1 MINWPFHANARTDHT
16 GSPRLGGKAFSAAGW
31 ITRSGRR
38 FFQETRHRQPAD
50 SRDAFAPRKSF
61 RHRAARL
68 RSSGRQRLQDSGRAD
83 SIPPVMLDLSQ
94 YQSIGEALRDALD
107 QYSNEVCLIE
117 ADRDREKERLTY
129 RDFKQRAH
137 PLARA
142 LQEANLSA
150 GSRASIIMTNQ
161 SKWLI
166 SAYAIFFS
174 GGVLVP
180 LDYKLTP
187 DEQWQLLKHSNA
199 TVLITEYPIWRQL
212 SVSAGRAAATNVQ
225 TVLVTEAPA
234 KADLGGAQR
243 WEEFRGAEEPVFIPR
258 KRKDIASIVYSSGTG
273 GRPKGCMMTHEN
285 YLEQC
290 VALTSV
296 YPFWPG
302 VRYLSILPTNHAI
315 DFMVGFFG
323 PFTCGAC
330 VVHLRTLRPEFV
342 REAFMRYKITYV
354 SLVPLVLK
362 NLQKGLEAKFAE
374 LPPRKRKVFNAL
386 VAVNKSLTK
395 SHPRLWLSRRLLK
408 QVHAAFG
415 GELQAI
421 IVGGAFTEPQ
431 TLQFFYD
438 LGIPVANGYGLTE
451 AGTAITVNDLKPFR
465 ADTVGKPLPGM
476 EVKIADP
483 SPNGIGEVC
492 VRSKTVMSGYLNEP
506 ELTAETI
513 VDGWLRTGDLGKFD
527 AQGHL
532 RLSGR
537 KKNMIVTEEGKNIY
551 PEDIEAAFESLPVK
565 EFCVFA
571 ANYIWLQRSMVGEQ
585 LVLVLHLEEG
595 QTLTEELR
603 REISARNSRLLN
615 YKRVHGLVLV
625 NEDFPRTASL
635 KIKRNILAERLAQSD
650 RASAILPL

>member
-1 MINWPFHANARTDHT
+1 MLNLANY
-16 GSPRLGGKAFSAAGW
+16 S
-31 ITRSGRR
+31 
-38 FFQETRHRQPAD
+38 
-50 SRDAFAPRKSF
+50 
-61 RHRAARL
+61 
-68 RSSGRQRLQDSGRAD
+68 
-83 SIPPVMLDLSQ
+83 
-94 YQSIGEALRDALD
+94 SIGAALKDAIERFAD
-107 QYSNEVCLIE
+107 EVCLIE
-117 ADRDREKERLTY
+117 ADREREKERLTY
-129 RDFKQRAH
+129 REFNARAI

-142 LQEANLSA
+142 TQDA
-150 GSRASIIMTNQ
+150 GFAAGDRASVIMTNQ

-166 SAYAIFFS
+166 SAFAIFYS
-174 GGVLVP
+174 GGILVP

-187 DEQWQLLKHSNA
+187 AEQWQLLQHSGA
-199 TVLITEYPIWRQL
+199 RILITEYPIWRQL
-212 SVSAGRAAATNVQ
+212 STAPGRSAAFNIQ
-225 TVLVTEAPA
+225 TVLVTEAPPN
-234 KADLGGAQR
+234 ADLAGAQR
-243 WEEFRGAEEPVFIPR
+243 WEEFRGSVAPTFVPR
-258 KRKDIASIVYSSGTG
+258 ERKDIASIVYSSGTG

-290 VALTSV
+290 VALTSL

-374 LPPRKRKVFNAL
+374 LPPGKRKVFNAL

-476 EVKIADP
+476 EVKIVDP
-483 SPNGIGEVC
+483 SPDGIGEVY

-527 AQGHL
+527 AQNHL
-532 RLSGR
+532 HLSGR

-551 PEDIEAAFESLPVK
+551 PEDIEAAFEGLAAEDVK

-571 ANYIWLQRSMVGEQ
+571 ANYIWPKRSMVGEQ
-585 LVLVLHLEEG
+585 LIIVVHLESG
-595 QTLTEELR
+595 HSLTDQLKQ
-603 REISARNSRLLN
+603 EIIQRNHRLQN
-615 YKRVHGLVLV
+615 YKRIHGFVLYD
-625 NEDFPRTASL
+625 EDFPRTASL
-635 KIKRNILAERLAQSD
+635 KIKRNELAERLSKLD
-650 RASAILPL
+650 RDRVILPL